1 MAEQTVE
8 ALVDAG
14 KASAGPPLGPALG
27 PTGLNIGAVIS
38 EINKKTAEFS
48 GMSVPVKV
56 IFDPSNKTFR
66 IEVGSPPVSQLII
79 KELGVKKGSSNPN
92 TEKIGNLAIE
102 QVIKVAKMKIE
113 GMLSY
118 ELKNAVKEVVGT
130 CVSMGVLVEGE
141 EPKDALVMIN
151 EGKFDE
157 AIKSGRTTV
166 SAEKKAELAEDL
178 QEAREE
184 IAEELAEQAAEEAAE
199 AEAAGEV
206 PAEEEAP
213 AEEGTEEKPTEEEA
227 EKPSE

>member
-1 MAEQTVE
+1 MAEQTID

-14 KASAGPPLGPALG
+14 KASAGPPLGPSLG
-27 PTGLNIGAVIS
+27 PTGLNIGEVIA

-79 KELGVKKGSSNPN
+79 KELGVKKGSSNPH

-102 QVIKVAKMKIE
+102 QVINVAKMKMD

-118 ELKNAVKEVVGT
+118 KLKNAVKEVIGT
-130 CVSMGVLVEGE
+130 CVSMGVLVESE

-157 AIKSGRTTV
+157 AIKSERTTV
-166 SAEKKAELAEDL
+166 SEEKKAELAEGL
-178 QEAREE
+178 QVAKEE
-184 IAEELAEQAAEEAAE
+184 IAEELAEQEAEAKEEEEAAE
-199 AEAAGEV
+199 AGETPTEEV
-206 PAEEEAP
+206 AEETTEEKLAEEAP
-213 AEEGTEEKPTEEEA
+213 AE
-227 EKPSE
+227 

>member
-1 MAEQTVE
+1 MAEQTVD

-27 PTGLNIGAVIS
+27 PTGLNIGEVIS

-56 IFDPSNKTFR
+56 IFDPAKKTFR

-92 TEKIGNLAIE
+92 TEKIGNLAVE
-102 QVIKVAKMKIE
+102 QVIKVAKMKID

-130 CVSMGVLVEGE
+130 CFSMGVLVEGE
-141 EPKDALVMIN
+141 EPKDALVMID

-157 AIKSGRTTV
+157 VIKSGRTTV

-184 IAEELAEQAAEEAAE
+184 IAEELAEQAAEEAKEAE
-199 AEAAGEV
+199 EAAEAAPPTEET
-206 PAEEEAP
+206 PAEEE
-213 AEEGTEEKPTEEEA
+213 TEEKPSEEE
-227 EKPSE
+227 EKPAE